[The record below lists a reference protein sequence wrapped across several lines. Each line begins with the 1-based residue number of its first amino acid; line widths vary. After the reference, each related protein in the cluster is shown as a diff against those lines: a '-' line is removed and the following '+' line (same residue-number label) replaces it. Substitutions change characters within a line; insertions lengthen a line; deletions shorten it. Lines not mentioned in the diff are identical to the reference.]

1 MCQVFQFGQVRE
13 LQVERVHNEPA
24 INRDGNDDNP
34 KHCHG
39 DVVEENQIVDD
50 GEEQEREESES
61 GENSEAPQP
70 RNNFRFVFLEMR
82 KVVS

>member
-1 MCQVFQFGQVRE
+1 MCQILQFSQVRE

-24 INRDGNDDNP
+24 IKRDGDDDNP

-50 GEEQEREESES
+50 GEE
-61 GENSEAPQP
+61 
-70 RNNFRFVFLEMR
+70 
-82 KVVS
+82 

>member
-1 MCQVFQFGQVRE
+1 MWSAFNFLIPETYSQVCQVFQFGQVRE

-50 GEEQEREESES
+50 GEE
-61 GENSEAPQP
+61 
-70 RNNFRFVFLEMR
+70 
-82 KVVS
+82 